1 MNLKV
6 KMIKL
11 MAIAGVISMMISY
24 MIILNK
30 EFCFLPLTLYGFVYE
45 FHCIIKNSI
54 EELKKQESFLEMM
67 HILYM

>member
-1 MNLKV
+1 MYIKGGFMNLKV

-30 EFCFLPLTLYGFVYE
+30 EFCFFA
-45 FHCIIKNSI
+45 FNSLWI
-54 EELKKQESFLEMM
+54 CL
-67 HILYM
+67 